1 MCVVGDKER
10 LELGRVVDKI
20 GLSLASLKAKFA
32 SLICPCYASTSP
44 HGSSIK
50 VESVQPSKCYFNA
63 PPMAPTTPMAPPQAS
78 EEQAAGNSL
87 VIKVDD
93 GLNLP
98 LKSNLKKPCLPEK
111 LRSPKGEHTGEEH
124 GTTNSN
130 ERRKVQWTDAHGQDL
145 IQIKEFESRVS
156 CGSEDDDD
164 QHANRACACVIQ

>member
-1 MCVVGDKER
+1 MCVVVHKQI
-10 LELGRVVDKI
+10 LELGQVGGKI
-20 GLSLASLKAKFA
+20 ELSLASLKAKFA
-32 SLICPCYASTSP
+32 SLICPCYASTNP

-63 PPMAPTTPMAPPQAS
+63 PPMAPTTPMAPPQDS
-78 EEQAAGNSL
+78 EEEASINSA
-87 VIKVDD
+87 VIKVED

-111 LRSPKGEHTGEEH
+111 LRSPKGEHAGEDH

-145 IQIKEFESRVS
+145 IQIKEFETRVS
-156 CGSEDDDD
+156 CGSEDDDN
-164 QHANRACACVIQ
+164 QHANHACTCVIQ